1 MIILKKEILVY
12 KVLEVVFLFA
22 SLIFIGMALCL
33 LIYSEHLCCDK
44 GCDWVRWFLF
54 SICNMMFLIMT
65 KENRKLCE
73 MDLERKRREYINS
86 CFKNKE

>member
-1 MIILKKEILVY
+1 MIILNRQILIY

-44 GCDWVRWFLF
+44 GCDWVRWFMY
-54 SICNMMFLIMT
+54 SILNMILLMTT
-65 KENRKLCE
+65 KEDRKLCE
-73 MDLERKRREYINS
+73 WELERKSREYINS
-86 CFKNKE
+86 RFKDKE